1 MISQAL
7 SVLVV
12 LSNGAPSGTLLGAE
26 QLGYAGIAAAP
37 APLGYAEVAAAPA
50 ALGYAEIAAAPAT
63 LGYAEIGAAPAAFG
77 YAEIAPAVTAVHETL
92 HAGPAVAETV
102 VHHGVVG
109 SRTVQ
114 VLYF

>member
-1 MISQAL
+1 MVLLQVL
-7 SVLVV
+7 SVLVA
-12 LSNGAPSGTLLGAE
+12 LSHGAPSGALLGAAPY
-26 QLGYAGIAAAP
+26 GYAAGIAA
-37 APLGYAEVAAAPA
+37 PA
-50 ALGYAEIAAAPAT
+50 AI
-63 LGYAEIGAAPAAFG
+63 G

-114 VLYF
+114 V